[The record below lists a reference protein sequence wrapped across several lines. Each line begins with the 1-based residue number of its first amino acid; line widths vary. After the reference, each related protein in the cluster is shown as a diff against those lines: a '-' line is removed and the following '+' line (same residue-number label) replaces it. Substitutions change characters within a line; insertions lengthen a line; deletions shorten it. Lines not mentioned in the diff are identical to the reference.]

1 MAREAKFS
9 WRKITHVL
17 NVKILEVQSFR
28 SNAIIF
34 FKGHVQRKNIKKK
47 QRMIKKKQKQKECY
61 TVKSIML
68 F

>member
-17 NVKILEVQSFR
+17 NVKILEVQSSR

-34 FKGHVQRKNIKKK
+34 FKGHVQRKKYQEEAKNDKK
-47 QRMIKKKQKQKECY
+47 QTKTKGVLYC
-61 TVKSIML
+61 
-68 F
+68 